1 MSTDR
6 SVSLHMAGATESGR
20 GVQSPRSAAQQAR
33 HRLLHLPDPRDCDG
47 LPERVLRSPQ
57 AGGQSSLWTVND
69 AVVVCFMLLCL
80 LAFFFISILCCL
92 SGSQELRLLYYLIR
106 EVKTWLNINRITLHN
121 NTYCVF

>member
-20 GVQSPRSAAQQAR
+20 GVQSPRSAAQQAC

-47 LPERVLRSPQ
+47 LPERVLCSPQ

-69 AVVVCFMLLCL
+69 AVVVCFRLLCL
-80 LAFFFISILCCL
+80 FRFFFHFDPVLLVRDSRFEITSL
-92 SGSQELRLLYYLIR
+92 SHQRS
-106 EVKTWLNINRITLHN
+106 
-121 NTYCVF
+121 